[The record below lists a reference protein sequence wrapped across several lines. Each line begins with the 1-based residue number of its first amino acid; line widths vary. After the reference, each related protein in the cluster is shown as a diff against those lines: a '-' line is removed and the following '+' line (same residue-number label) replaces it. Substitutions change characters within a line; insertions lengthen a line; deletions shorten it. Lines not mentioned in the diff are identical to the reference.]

1 MASAED
7 NTIVRD
13 ENGGNTGYEPFASLT
28 IDPPLH
34 PWGYA
39 AGDIISGEILVHTDA
54 IPIHSCHFQFL
65 GKELVMW
72 RDEGGRLHKARRTF
86 LSNDHPIHYADTP
99 RGEVFLSGDIIP
111 FAYTIPHDLP
121 LPTIN
126 FPRESEAFGCEIYYV
141 GKVVMLVGGDDEKP
155 IAVEDED
162 LRLYLTIRAKQD
174 AQFYHELSLRQA
186 WVEHKKKFA
195 LHTGSVDFRVRVDRL
210 AIVPSEPMHAR
221 VEIHNHSTTATVDSV
236 EVLFRQRIVLQV
248 NDSDTRTLTRNLFSR
263 KLNIAKGG
271 VTPNAIA
278 DLTVPIVW
286 REDLTTHDMGFDVAS
301 KLISVSHSVGGI
313 CIYQQCT
320 GATVFVMCLLFV
332 LM

>member
-195 LHTGSVDFRVRVDRL
+195 WVKTHICVVVNTYAPQQSHSHLITHTLRCFASQCIREIDSVDTSLVL
-210 AIVPSEPMHAR
+210 THTHAHTHTHTHAHR
-221 VEIHNHSTTATVDSV
+221 HI
-236 EVLFRQRIVLQV
+236 
-248 NDSDTRTLTRNLFSR
+248 RT
-263 KLNIAKGG
+263 I
-271 VTPNAIA
+271 
-278 DLTVPIVW
+278 
-286 REDLTTHDMGFDVAS
+286 
-301 KLISVSHSVGGI
+301 
-313 CIYQQCT
+313 
-320 GATVFVMCLLFV
+320 
-332 LM
+332 

>member
-1 MASAED
+1 M
-7 NTIVRD
+7 
-13 ENGGNTGYEPFASLT
+13 
-28 IDPPLH
+28 H
-34 PWGYA
+34 K
-39 AGDIISGEILVHTDA
+39 
-54 IPIHSCHFQFL
+54 HFTC
-65 GKELVMW
+65 
-72 RDEGGRLHKARRTF
+72 RC
-86 LSNDHPIHYADTP
+86 S
-99 RGEVFLSGDIIP
+99 
-111 FAYTIPHDLP
+111 
-121 LPTIN
+121 
-126 FPRESEAFGCEIYYV
+126 
-141 GKVVMLVGGDDEKP
+141 
-155 IAVEDED
+155 
-162 LRLYLTIRAKQD
+162 
-174 AQFYHELSLRQA
+174 
-186 WVEHKKKFA
+186 